1 MLENDAPKKTTKNLS
16 LKCRQKHRFC
26 VQIWWV
32 FRGGNVPKIINIH
45 KFRKMEPRDVPDSKR
60 HPKSV
65 QKASKRCPKSVQKAS
80 KLDPTGIKIT
90 KPQCKELQ
98 RTIRASHLNKNL
110 STCKADLSSHL
121 DCSRLSQCCFLTCKP
136 LACPRSMSM
145 QVYRYSSQKTTEQP
159 KYNDLQRPAK
169 NPAPHQILPNAE

>member
-1 MLENDAPKKTTKNLS
+1 MTLQKS
-16 LKCRQKHRFC
+16 LKFTNSQKW
-26 VQIWWV
+26 IPGTSWD
-32 FRGGNVPKIINIH
+32 PKGIQ
-45 KFRKMEPRDVPDSKR
+45 KVSKR
-60 HPKSV
+60 HPKGV
-65 QKASKRCPKSVQKAS
+65 QKTSKRRPNSC

-136 LACPRSMSM
+136 LACPRSM
-145 QVYRYSSQKTTEQP
+145 QVYRYSSQKITEQP
-159 KYNDLQRPAK
+159 KYNELQRTAK
-169 NPAPHQILPNAE
+169 NPASHQSAPNAE